1 MENSKQIHEISK
13 TVKHTFQ
20 HWDLSDELLS
30 EEVVHLYH
38 VILILDVNVDGEMSV
53 HRLHLVLE
61 SLWMRRLVPEEIK
74 RLK

>member
-1 MENSKQIHEISK
+1 MKRK
-13 TVKHTFQ
+13 TVNKSPKFPVGLTFQ

-61 SLWMRRLVPEEIK
+61 SL
-74 RLK
+74 